1 MPITSIAMPS
11 ATSTMPKCR
20 AAWVSLSTSLL
31 SLSLSKTW
39 KIVKPKLIS
48 DSEVR
53 ITDISVRS
61 ALMRVRW
68 NDIPVRRAA
77 SSSETRLGSNF
88 VTLSTSLLSR
98 LSGCVPI
105 AAFDPPVGDAGDR
118 PANQKIRHH
127 GQHKGDHERFDRI
140 EGAEHPKL
148 IDRVHPDAQQD
159 DARRR
164 EQRLEKPAAPLRRIA
179 QDGPEIRRPPDA
191 RVLDPVEGRGN
202 GRHHGLQ
209 KKAERHRA
217 VGPFDEVV
225 PDA

>member
-68 NDIPVRRAA
+68 NDMPVRRAD
-77 SSSETRLGSNF
+77 SSTEISSDFDFDVTGSMR
-88 VTLSTSLLSR
+88 VGPRTSLVR
-98 LSGCVPI
+98 RGAP
-105 AAFDPPVGDAGDR
+105 DPTAGDACDR
-118 PANQKIRHH
+118 TAENDVGEEGQQQRDKH
-127 GQHKGDHERFDRI
+127 GFSGVES
-140 EGAEHPKL
+140 
-148 IDRVHPDAQQD
+148 
-159 DARRR
+159 
-164 EQRLEKPAAPLRRIA
+164 LE
-179 QDGPEIRRPPDA
+179 
-191 RVLDPVEGRGN
+191 
-202 GRHHGLQ
+202 
-209 KKAERHRA
+209 
-217 VGPFDEVV
+217 
-225 PDA
+225 